1 MKKSALLKRSVFY
14 LGLCLCGNYAMASVL
29 ANIGPV
35 YKISE
40 MDILE
45 FMEHKLQGLANSGE
59 LSKINEKFK
68 QQVIKSVQEPPAV
81 SGITNTISSR
91 TYYYD
96 PTVAAPFDLKDD
108 AGRVFHSKGDQVNP
122 LDTVTLTEKLLFI
135 DGTNKAQLAWALQQ
149 DQLSKQ
155 SSMIILVKGKPLAL
169 MQQLQRQIYFDQYG
183 QITKKLGI
191 NQVPARV
198 IQEGTKLLIEEIIV
212 N

>member
-1 MKKSALLKRSVFY
+1 MKKSVLLKRSVFY
-14 LGLCLCGNYAMASVL
+14 LGLFLCGNYAMASVL

-40 MDILE
+40 MDIIE
-45 FMEHKLQGLANSGE
+45 VMEHKLQGLVNSGE

-81 SGITNTISSR
+81 SGITNTSKPR
-91 TYYYD
+91 KYYYD
-96 PTVAAPFDLKDD
+96 PTVSAPFDLKD
-108 AGRVFHSKGDQVNP
+108 ASGRVFHQKGDQVNP
-122 LDTVTLTEKLLFI
+122 LDTVTLTENLLFI
-135 DGTNKAQLAWALQQ
+135 DGTNKAQLAWALE
-149 DQLSKQ
+149 QLSKQ

-191 NQVPARV
+191 TQVPARA

>member
-1 MKKSALLKRSVFY
+1 
-14 LGLCLCGNYAMASVL
+14 MASVL